1 MHVVNSQSEV
11 SEGSEEE
18 EEDEEEEEEEES
30 EGEGGR
36 EETDAPH
43 FTPFPNRINI
53 TSELCA
59 QWLSKH
65 SECFGVTAA
74 WSPLMYMPSVLTA
87 FPVYIKLF
95 HIAVLY
101 VVPYCTG
108 STIL

>member
-18 EEDEEEEEEEES
+18 EDDEEEEES

-43 FTPFPNRINI
+43 FTPFPNRSNI
-53 TSELCA
+53 TSK
-59 QWLSKH
+59 LSKH
-65 SECFGVTAA
+65 SESFAVTAA
-74 WSPLMYMPSVLTA
+74 WTPLTYALSAHSFPSIYQAVSYCCLT
-87 FPVYIKLF
+87 
-95 HIAVLY
+95 Y
-101 VVPYCTG
+101 VVSYCMG